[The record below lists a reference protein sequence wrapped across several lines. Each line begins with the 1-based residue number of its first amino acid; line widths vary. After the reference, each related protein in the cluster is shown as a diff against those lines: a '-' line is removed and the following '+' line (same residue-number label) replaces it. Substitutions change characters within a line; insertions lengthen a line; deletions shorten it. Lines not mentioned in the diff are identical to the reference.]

1 MVGFE
6 NLLTGRTLADRYRIG
21 EVIGR
26 GGMGAVY
33 RATDERLG
41 REVALKVILLP
52 VGDAELRERAR
63 ARFQREA
70 RAAARLHHPN
80 VVTVHDFGTDSA
92 LGLDYLVMELL
103 HGEDLARR
111 LERSGPLPVAAA
123 LAVVAQAA
131 RGLAAGHRAG
141 LVHRDVKPGNLL
153 LTQGDEGPRVH
164 VLDFGIARVEPDEG
178 DATATEFTQAGEAP
192 LSRAYASPEQLRG
205 MGHASPASD
214 VWALGATAFQL
225 LMGRKPF
232 TEADLGRMAAGHPV
246 PPPPIRVYNPA
257 VPAEVEQ
264 VIHRALA
271 WNPAER
277 FPDSAAFADA
287 LRPVAGAEAT
297 APELPDATH
306 PSEPPPPK
314 RRLPWRAAAGL
325 AAVALLGVGGAELY
339 QRYGGRLDEPRPEPK
354 PRWELVSSE
363 ADMSCSALFEYC
375 VRVRCTVSN
384 VGDGAGRVAVQAS
397 LRGGAEPIRK
407 TERVFVR
414 PKQRET
420 IVIDFPEARLGEN
433 YEERCLVLRQ

>member
-1 MVGFE
+1 MAGFE

-52 VGDAELRERAR
+52 GGDAHLREHAR
-63 ARFQREA
+63 GRFQREA

-80 VVTVHDFGTDSA
+80 VVTVHDFGTDPT

-103 HGEDLARR
+103 HGEDLASR

-141 LVHRDVKPGNLL
+141 LVHRDVKPGNML
-153 LTQGDEGPRVH
+153 LTQGDEGLRVH

-192 LSRAYASPEQLRG
+192 LSRAYAAPEQLRG
-205 MGHASPASD
+205 VGHASPASD

-232 TEADLGRMAAGHPV
+232 SEADLSRMAAGFPV
-246 PPPPIRVYNPA
+246 PPPSLRAHNAA
-257 VPAEVEQ
+257 VSVRVEQ
-264 VIHRALA
+264 IIHRALA
-271 WNPAER
+271 WNPGER
-277 FPDSAAFADA
+277 YPDAAAFADA
-287 LRPVAGAEAT
+287 LRPSAGAEA
-297 APELPDATH
+297 APELTREH
-306 PSEPPPPK
+306 PARERPGRK
-314 RRLPWRAAAGL
+314 RRLPWKAAAAV
-325 AAVALLGVGGAELY
+325 AAVALLGVGGVELY
-339 QRYGGRLDEPRPEPK
+339 DRYGARLGDPRPEPK

-363 ADMSCSALFEYC
+363 ADISCSALFEYC

-397 LRGGAEPIRK
+397 LRAGAEPFRK
-407 TERVFVR
+407 TERVFLR
-414 PKQRET
+414 PKQKET
-420 IVIDFPEARLGEN
+420 LVMDFPEAHLGVD
-433 YEERCLVLRQ
+433 YQERCLVLRQ

>member
-6 NLLTGRTLADRYRIG
+6 SLLTGRTLADRYRIA

-52 VGDAELRERAR
+52 AGDAHLREHAR

-80 VVTVHDFGTDSA
+80 VVTVHDFGTDPT

-103 HGEDLARR
+103 HGEDLASR
-111 LERSGPLPVAAA
+111 LERAGPLPVGAA
-123 LAVVAQAA
+123 LGVVAKAA

-192 LSRAYASPEQLRG
+192 LSRAYAAPEQLRG
-205 MGHASPASD
+205 VGHASPASD
-214 VWALGATAFQL
+214 VWALGATMFQL

-232 TEADLGRMAAGHPV
+232 SETDLNRMAAGHPV
-246 PPPPIRVYNPA
+246 PPPPLRAHNPA

-264 VIHRALA
+264 LVHRALA

-277 FPDSAAFADA
+277 FADAAVLADA
-287 LRPVAGAEAT
+287 LRPVLGAGT
-297 APELPDATH
+297 DSAPEPTVERT
-306 PSEPPPPK
+306 PRK
-314 RRLPWRAAAGL
+314 RRMPWKAAAAL
-325 AAVALLGVGGAELY
+325 VTVALLGVGGAELY
-339 QRYGGRLDEPRPEPK
+339 QRYGAEIDDPRPEPK
-354 PRWELVSSE
+354 PRWELVSGQ
-363 ADMSCSALFEYC
+363 ADISCSALFEYC

-384 VGDGAGRVAVQAS
+384 VGDGAGRVSVQAS
-397 LRGGAEPIRK
+397 LRGGAEPFRK
-407 TERVFVR
+407 TERVFLR
-414 PKQRET
+414 PKQKET
-420 IVIDFPEARLGEN
+420 LVIDFPEARLGEN
-433 YEERCLVLRQ
+433 YEERCLILRQ